1 MASIS
6 EDLNSY
12 LSRSTSSASLSSVT
26 SKLSS
31 FKLPTLN
38 QIKGTDTNIGR
49 PKSCFYTQ
57 SLNNDVRWLS
67 VLMFVPSR
75 SRCGAEAR
83 PRMRNRSWA

>member
-12 LSRSTSSASLSSVT
+12 LSRSTSSTALSSVT

-38 QIKGTDTNIGR
+38 QIKGTVTDIRR
-49 PKSCFYTQ
+49 PENFGPQ
-57 SLNNDVRWLS
+57 FWQLLLN
-67 VLMFVPSR
+67 
-75 SRCGAEAR
+75 AI
-83 PRMRNRSWA
+83 